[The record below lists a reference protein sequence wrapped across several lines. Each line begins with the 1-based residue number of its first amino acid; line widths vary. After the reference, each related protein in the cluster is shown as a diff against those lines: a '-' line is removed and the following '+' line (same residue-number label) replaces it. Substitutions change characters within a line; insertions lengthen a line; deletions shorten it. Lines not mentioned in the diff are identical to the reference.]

1 MSEPCYRCA
10 VETEGDERRM
20 GTRSDAALHAVLNDL
35 PAAGPSDENV
45 WLCGTCAQMAV
56 AGEMI
61 RRYHAGTLKTDA
73 GRAVVEGLFAAAKVM
88 RERPE
93 VQAVQFLVEDV

>member
-1 MSEPCYRCA
+1 
-10 VETEGDERRM
+10 
-20 GTRSDAALHAVLNDL
+20 
-35 PAAGPSDENV
+35 
-45 WLCGTCAQMAV
+45 MAV

-73 GRAVVEGLFAAAKVM
+73 ARAVVEGLFAASRVM

-93 VQAVQFLVEDV
+93 IKAAVLLVNDPD